1 MHLKEVHL
9 ENFKSFRRIKIP
21 FLPGFT
27 AITGPNGSGKSNIT
41 DAVLFVLGPKSP
53 KMIRAGRLTDLI
65 FNGGESKQ
73 PAKYCKVSL
82 VFDNYNNGMPLDQKE
97 IMLTRLVKRAPLKD
111 NPDNYYSYFYI
122 NGKPSSLQDFTH
134 LLSAASISAERY
146 NIIQQGDITSIVEM
160 GNVPRR
166 KIIDEIAGV
175 ADFDRDI
182 EKAEGERAEVEEN
195 LSRINII
202 LSEVKNQLRQLK
214 KDRDGALHYKQI
226 QEDLHR
232 SQALLSYKK
241 QLEVE
246 KEIAEVS
253 KQITSYESQQKDCQ
267 EKIQKLRKK
276 HEEKQAE
283 LETLEQ
289 KIAEVGGEEV
299 RQLKEKIDAARTEV
313 IKAKEQFNY
322 YKQELTELKK
332 DKKNA
337 QDALKKIQ
345 DELARH
351 QKDHQD
357 FQKQHTSL
365 SKDLKEKEKEFQN
378 KKDAL
383 AHSDETAMELTRQL
397 AKMKQEYESLQDS
410 LHDLSLSHD
419 RLCHKDE
426 NLAFHVAELEEQ
438 KKTYEF
444 EIKDIDWRLKEI
456 RKGELEQKK
465 EHETR
470 EKRFFEKKKE
480 EAAISGELQELEKK
494 IFSVQ
499 RQLSK
504 IQAEDTGGYVQS
516 VQAIL
521 KARDENA
528 LQGIH
533 GSIAELADVDEK
545 YRVAMETAAGSRMQA
560 IIVENDETASQAIDY
575 LRKHKLGRAMFLPL
589 NKMILGK
596 PRGKALLVIKSEEA
610 HGFALD
616 LVRYRER
623 YKPAFWYVFG
633 DTIIMET
640 LDAARKHM
648 GGVRLVSLQGDLI
661 ESSGAMIGGSVS
673 SKVSFGITN
682 RKKLEEMR
690 DSLREAIQRQD
701 ELTEQLL
708 QVRNELSEMG
718 STSWK
723 EETPL
728 EDGEVLSVRKKEFMG
743 KLKLV
748 SDELAEKE
756 KELQDLRDDIARVS
770 GEIETHESGLKKL
783 DEVRKEQGDKLL
795 RRSKKEDIQLLE
807 ALRSAVEDL
816 REQERTLHGD
826 VETLGTK
833 IELVREREKEIA
845 TNSEQIEG
853 KEKEYGA
860 TIKRLEKFHND
871 HRGELEALMK
881 VEEKISGEVKE
892 FTQKRDAVYRELVG
906 LENDI
911 DTLSSKIE
919 TFHDLVSRA
928 KTRLPTLE
936 DTHRELLG
944 KIEGYSFEDTEIPSL
959 EELKHV
965 IGDMEKTLQGL
976 EPVNMRALE
985 DYESQSERKAKFDED
1000 VSRLETQRKDLINLV
1015 NEITTK
1021 KTGRFLD
1028 IFNQINGNFQEVY
1041 AQLGEGGKAEL
1052 VLDNPDFP
1060 FEGGLVIKAKP
1071 KGKKVHYLSALSGG
1085 EKSMASLAF
1094 IFAIQNFDP
1103 SPFYILDEVDMF
1115 LDGKNAEMVAQ
1126 MLKQNSQ
1133 NAQFI
1138 AVTLKKDV
1146 LQQANHVY
1154 GTVMQGQ
1161 GVSNMIG
1168 NVDISKLEGVK

>member
-122 NGKPSSLQDFTH
+122 NGKPSSLQNFTH

-146 NIIQQGDITSIVEM
+146 NIIQQGDITTIVEM

-214 KDRDGALHYKQI
+214 KDRDGALHYKEI
-226 QEDLHR
+226 QENLHR

-253 KQITSYESQQKDCQ
+253 KQITSYESQQKDFQ
-267 EKIQKLRKK
+267 EKIEKLRQK
-276 HEEKQAE
+276 HGEKQTE

-313 IKAKEQFNY
+313 IKSKEQLNY
-322 YKQELTELKK
+322 YKQELIDLKK
-332 DKKNA
+332 EKKEA
-337 QDALKKIQ
+337 QGALKKIQ
-345 DELARH
+345 DELAQH
-351 QKDHQD
+351 QKTQQD
-357 FQKQHTSL
+357 LQRQHTSI
-365 SKDLKEKEKEFQN
+365 SKDLKEKEKELQN
-378 KKDAL
+378 KRDEL

-397 AKMKQEYESLQDS
+397 AKMKQEYESQKDS
-410 LHDLSLSHD
+410 LHDLSLNHD
-419 RLCHKDE
+419 RLSQKE
-426 NLAFHVAELEEQ
+426 ESLSLTVAELEEQ

-444 EIKDIDWRLKEI
+444 EIKDIDWRLSEI

-465 EHETR
+465 EHENR
-470 EKRFFEKKKE
+470 EKHFFEKKKE

-494 IFSVQ
+494 IFSLQ

-504 IQAEDTGGYVQS
+504 IQAEDTGGYIQS

-521 KARDENA
+521 KARDENV

-533 GSIAELADVDEK
+533 GSIAELADVDDK

-575 LRKHKLGRAMFLPL
+575 LRKNKLGRAMFLPL

-633 DTIIMET
+633 DTIIMEN
-640 LDAARKHM
+640 LDASRKHM
-648 GGVRLVSLQGDLI
+648 GGVRLVTLQGDLI
-661 ESSGAMIGGSVS
+661 EASGAMIGGSVS
-673 SKVSFGITN
+673 SRVSFGITN

-690 DSLREAIQRQD
+690 ESLRESTQRQE

-708 QVRNELSEMG
+708 QVRTELSEMS
-718 STSWK
+718 STTWK
-723 EETPL
+723 EEKPA
-728 EDGEVLSVRKKEFMG
+728 EGGEALSVRKKEFMG

-748 SDELAEKE
+748 SDELAEKN
-756 KELQDLRDDIARVS
+756 KDLQALRDKIAGIAS
-770 GEIETHESGLKKL
+770 EIEKHESTLTKL
-783 DEVRKEQGDKLL
+783 DEARKEQGDRLL
-795 RRSKKEDIQLLE
+795 RRSKKEDMKLLE
-807 ALRSAVEDL
+807 SLRSLVEDL
-816 REQERTLHGD
+816 REQERTVHGE
-826 VETLGTK
+826 VETFLTK
-833 IELVREREKEIA
+833 IDLVCEREKEIA
-845 TNSEQIEG
+845 RTNEQIAG
-853 KEKEYGA
+853 REKEYSSNIEG
-860 TIKRLEKFHND
+860 LETSYSDYK
-871 HRGELEALMK
+871 GELEALMK
-881 VEEKISGEVKE
+881 VEEKISGKVRE
-892 FTQKRDAVYRELVG
+892 FTQKRDSVYRELVG
-906 LENDI
+906 METDI

-919 TFHDLVSRA
+919 TFHDLISRA

-936 DTHRELLG
+936 DTHRELQG
-944 KIEGYSFEDTEIPSL
+944 KVEGYSFKDEEIPSL
-959 EELKHV
+959 DELKRA
-965 IGDMEKTLQGL
+965 IGDMEKTLRDL

-985 DYESQSERKAKFDED
+985 DYEYQEERKARFDED
-1000 VSRLETQRKDLINLV
+1000 VNRLETQRKDLIKLV
-1015 NEITTK
+1015 TEITTK

-1028 IFNQINGNFQEVY
+1028 IFGQINNNFQEVY
-1041 AQLGEGGKAEL
+1041 TQLSEGGKAEL
-1052 VLDNPDFP
+1052 VLDNPDSP

-1115 LDGKNAEMVAQ
+1115 LDGKNAETVAQ

-1154 GTVMQGQ
+1154 GTVMQGL

-1168 NVDISKLEGVK
+1168 NVDISKIEGVK

>member
-53 KMIRAGRLTDLI
+53 NMIRAGRLTDLI

-97 IMLTRLVKRAPLKD
+97 IMLTRLVKRAPLTD

-146 NIIQQGDITSIVEM
+146 NIIQQGDITTIVEM

-202 LSEVKNQLRQLK
+202 LSEVKTQLRQLK
-214 KDRDGALHYKQI
+214 KDRDGALHYKEI
-226 QEDLHR
+226 QDDLHR

-246 KEIAEVS
+246 KEIAEVN
-253 KQITSYESQQKDCQ
+253 KQITSYESQQKDFQ

-276 HEEKQAE
+276 HEEKQGE

-289 KIAEVGGEEV
+289 KITEVGGEEV
-299 RQLKEKIDAARTEV
+299 RQLKEKIDTVRTEV
-313 IKAKEQFNY
+313 IKAKEQYNY
-322 YKQELTELKK
+322 YKQEVTDLKK
-332 DKKNA
+332 EKKET

-345 DELARH
+345 EELAQH
-351 QKDHQD
+351 QKNQQD
-357 FQKQHTSL
+357 LKKQHKSI
-365 SKDLKEKEKEFQN
+365 SQDLKEKEKELQN
-378 KKDAL
+378 KRDEL

-397 AKMKQEYESLQDS
+397 AKMKQEYESQKDS
-410 LHDLSLSHD
+410 LHDLSLNHD
-419 RLCHKDE
+419 RLTQKDE
-426 NLAFHVAELEEQ
+426 SLALTVAELEEQ

-456 RKGELEQKK
+456 QKGELEQKK
-465 EHETR
+465 EHENR
-470 EKRFFEKKKE
+470 EKHFFEKKKE
-480 EAAISGELQELEKK
+480 EAVISGELQELEKK
-494 IFSVQ
+494 IFSLQ

-504 IQAEDTGGYVQS
+504 IQAEDTGSYIQS

-521 KARDENA
+521 QARDENA

-575 LRKHKLGRAMFLPL
+575 LRKNKLGRAMFLPL
-589 NKMILGK
+589 NKMIMGK

-633 DTIIMET
+633 DTIIMEN

-661 ESSGAMIGGSVS
+661 EASGAMIGGSVS
-673 SKVSFGITN
+673 SKLSFGITN

-690 DSLREAIQRQD
+690 DSLREATQRQE

-718 STSWK
+718 STTWK
-723 EETPL
+723 EEKPV
-728 EDGEVLSVRKKEFMG
+728 ESGEALLVRKKEFMG

-748 SDELAEKE
+748 SDELAGK
-756 KELQDLRDDIARVS
+756 KQELTDLRDEIGRIS
-770 GEIETHESGLKKL
+770 GEVEKHESVLGKL
-783 DEVRKEQGDKLL
+783 DEARKEQGEKLL
-795 RRSKKEDIQLLE
+795 RRSKKEDTKILE
-807 ALRSAVEDL
+807 SLRSLVEGL
-816 REQERTLHGD
+816 REQERTLRGD

-833 IELVREREKEIA
+833 IELVREREKEI
-845 TNSEQIEG
+845 TKDSEQIEG
-853 KEKEYGA
+853 RENEYSEN
-860 TIKRLEKFHND
+860 IKRLGKSHND
-871 HRGELEALMK
+871 YKGELEALMK
-881 VEEKISGEVKE
+881 VEEKISGKVKE
-892 FTQKRDAVYRELVG
+892 FTQKRDSVYREIVG
-906 LENDI
+906 MENDI
-911 DTLSSKIE
+911 DTLSAKIE
-919 TFHDLVSRA
+919 TFHDLISRA

-936 DTHRELLG
+936 DTYRELQG
-944 KIEGYSFEDTEIPSL
+944 KVEGYSFEDAEIPSL
-959 EELKHV
+959 DELKHC
-965 IGDMEKTLQGL
+965 IGDMEKTLRDL

-985 DYESQSERKAKFDED
+985 DYEYQAERKARFDED
-1000 VSRLETQRKDLINLV
+1000 ISRLETQRNDLIKLV
-1015 NEITTK
+1015 NEITAK
-1021 KTGRFLD
+1021 KTGRFMD
-1028 IFNQINGNFQEVY
+1028 IFGQINSNFQEVY
-1041 AQLGEGGKAEL
+1041 GQLSEGGKAEL
-1052 VLDNPDFP
+1052 MLDNPDSP

-1168 NVDISKLEGVK
+1168 NVDISKIEGVK